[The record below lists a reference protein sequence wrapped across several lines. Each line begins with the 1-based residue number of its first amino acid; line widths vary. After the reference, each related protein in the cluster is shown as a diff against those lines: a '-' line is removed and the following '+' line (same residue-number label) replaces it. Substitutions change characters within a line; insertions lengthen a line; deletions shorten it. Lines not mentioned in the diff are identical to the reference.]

1 VTSHPCLRGDL
12 VLVEQSYRGEQ
23 SYILKDPVSHK
34 YFRFKPLEIMVMQT
48 FDGERT
54 VAEAAAALADE
65 GLPVSERVLAP
76 FVESLSRMGL
86 LVRSMG
92 ERSVLELERL
102 RAERRQRR
110 RAPLFKGELLRMRW
124 SLANP
129 DRWFDRWVPRM
140 GFFFSPAFLA
150 FSVVMFGIYL
160 LVIGLKWTEFRRE
173 FLSLYR
179 PGDYTLGKIAVLW
192 GTGLFIVAIH
202 ELGHGVTCKHFGG
215 RVHEMGAMLIYFQ
228 PAFYCNVNDAWTFPD
243 RSARLWVTAAGSW
256 IQLVLAAFGAILWWL
271 AAPGTLIARIGIAA
285 VLVGG
290 ATTVLANANPLIPLD
305 GYYAL
310 SDWLEIPNLRQ
321 RALAHVAW
329 LFKRKVLRLDLPMP
343 PSDAREQRVFLIY
356 GLLAVTYITFALALV
371 GAIVF
376 GWASGAFGLA
386 GAMVFIAIVLLMARP
401 QLRNW
406 GRTFRSAAQEARVR
420 WRGSPVFRRLLV
432 GAAAVILALCVI
444 PWPVTLSAP
453 FLAAAPRLTRLSA
466 PDSGVVALVSARE
479 GMQVSAGAPLLMVR
493 NLELERE
500 AMAASRV
507 SDSLQRLVA
516 LALATGDAA
525 ASAQLGN
532 EATSAAARASGLA
545 QRVQA
550 LTLRAASAG
559 IVVTSRPEQLAGRPV
574 AAGEMLLSVA
584 DTGQAEA
591 RVDLSGAGATLVQ
604 PGSAVRLLLHDGRS
618 AHGVVTSVAA
628 ATTSAGGEAR
638 VRIDGE
644 RWRPG
649 ATGRARITLR
659 RSTIGGALWWRLR
672 SLVRSDLLL

>member
-1 VTSHPCLRGDL
+1 MTACPRLRDDL

-23 SYILKDPVSHK
+23 TYILKDPVSHK

-54 VAEAAAALADE
+54 VAEAAEALAEE
-65 GLPVSERVLAP
+65 GLPVSASVLGP

-86 LVRSMG
+86 LVRSLG
-92 ERSVLELERL
+92 ERSVLQLERL

-129 DRWFDRWVPRM
+129 DRMFDRWMPRL
-140 GFFFSPAFLA
+140 GFFFSRAFIALSIVLFA
-150 FSVVMFGIYL
+150 IYVL
-160 LVIGLKWTEFRRE
+160 IIALKWPEFRDE

-179 PGDYTLGKIAVLW
+179 PGDYTLGKIAVFW
-192 GTGLFIVAIH
+192 GTGLFIVAVH

-256 IQLVLAAFGAILWWL
+256 IQLVLAAFGAILWWM
-271 AAPGTLIARIGIAA
+271 ADPGTLVSRIGVAA

-321 RALAHVAW
+321 RALAHIAW
-329 LFKRKVLRLDLPMP
+329 LFKRRVLRLDVQMP
-343 PSDAREQRVFLIY
+343 PSDEREQRVFLVY
-356 GLLAVTYITFALALV
+356 GLLAFAYITFALALV

-376 GWASGAFGLA
+376 GWASGAFGIA
-386 GAMVFIAIVLLMARP
+386 GAMVFIAVVLLMARP
-401 QLRNW
+401 QLREW
-406 GRTFRSAAQEARVR
+406 SRIFRSAAREAQVR
-420 WRGSPVFRRLLV
+420 WRGSRAPKRLLA
-432 GAAAVILALCVI
+432 GLAIVVLVLAVI
-444 PWPVTLSAP
+444 PWPVTLAAP
-453 FLAAAPRLTRLSA
+453 FVAAAPMVTRLSA
-466 PDSGVVALVSARE
+466 PDSGVISLVNARE
-479 GMQVSAGAPLLMVR
+479 GMRVSAGAPLLMVR
-493 NLELERE
+493 NLDLERE
-500 AMAASRV
+500 AIAASRA
-507 SDSLQRLVA
+507 SDSLGRLVA
-516 LALATGDAA
+516 AARARGDAA
-525 ASAQLGN
+525 ASAELEH
-532 EATSAAARASGLA
+532 EAAGAEAVATGLT
-545 QRVQA
+545 QRVRA

-559 IVVTSRPEQLAGRPV
+559 VVMTSRPEEMAGRPV
-574 AAGEMLLSVA
+574 AAGEVLLSMA
-584 DTGQAEA
+584 DTGIAEA
-591 RVDLSGAGATLVQ
+591 RVALTGAGATLVR
-604 PGSAVRLLLHDGRS
+604 PGAAVRLLLHDGRS
-618 AHGVVTSVAA
+618 ADGIVTSVAA
-628 ATTSAGGEAR
+628 ATTDAGGEAR
-638 VRIDGE
+638 VRVEGE

-649 ATGRARITLR
+649 LAGRARITLR
-659 RSTIGGALWWRLR
+659 RSSVGGALWWRVR